1 MRGSR
6 SLLAAFALIAA
17 ACQNSVPLPP
27 GDLFAPL
34 LADPKEPRF
43 AMSLR
48 TERPD
53 GDDAQTVGI
62 ASFGETFG
70 LYRHPN
76 GGNGDGL
83 QLNLA
88 AGIFAQFDMDGYSN
102 GLVNADYQIG
112 LPATWRSGA
121 LSARARLYHQSSH
134 LGDEYILKHRLRE
147 RENYNYDAVELL
159 IAGDAGG
166 ARLYLG
172 GEYLFSR
179 EPDELEPW
187 LVHAGVEYRSPEP
200 VLGRARLVAGVDL
213 KSWEENDWKAGV
225 SLVCGVELPSP
236 LAHGRVVRL
245 QAEYYEG
252 FGPYGQF
259 FDVEMRSI
267 GVGLAFSF

>member
-1 MRGSR
+1 MNGFRP
-6 SLLAAFALIAA
+6 LLVIAAFAAA
-17 ACQNSVPLPP
+17 ACQNAVTLPQ

-53 GDDAQTVGI
+53 GDDAQTAGVT
-62 ASFGETFG
+62 SFGETFG
-70 LYRHPN
+70 LYRRPN

-121 LSARARLYHQSSH
+121 ISARARIYHQSSH
-134 LGDEYILKHRLRE
+134 LGDEYILKNRLRE
-147 RENYNYDAVELL
+147 RENYNYDAAELML
-159 IAGDAGG
+159 SGDAGG

-179 EPDELEPW
+179 QPDELEPW
-187 LVHAGVEYRSPEP
+187 LVHAGAEYRSPEP
-200 VLGRARLVAGVDL
+200 VIGDARLVAGMDL
-213 KSWEENDWKAGV
+213 KSWQENDWKAGV
-225 SLVCGVELPSP
+225 SLICGLELPSP
-236 LAHGRVVRL
+236 TAHGRMVRL
-245 QAEYYEG
+245 QLEYYEG

-267 GVGLAFSF
+267 GGGVAFSF